1 MAKPRM
7 KHVPIEDLIP
17 YDKNPR
23 NNEKAIEAVAQSID
37 QNGFVQPIVI
47 NQDGVICIGHTR
59 WLAAQMLELTEVP
72 VIVKEMSESEFIKL
86 NIADNKVGE
95 LATWDEDLLKELVV
109 ELDNLDDIEIPG
121 MDMAELDDLL
131 FADEKA
137 EAEAAKKKAK
147 DELNEVNQS
156 KQSDDISGPTR
167 KLVYIFSIKDAN
179 TIDGKLQKI
188 MKENDL
194 VTEAEALLFAL
205 KSFKGPTRVKVSKE
219 AK

>member
-1 MAKPRM
+1 M

-72 VIVKEMSESEFIKL
+72 VIVKEMTSAEFIKL

-95 LATWDEDLLKELVV
+95 LATWDDDLLGELIH
-109 ELDNLDDIEIPG
+109 ELDGMDDIEIPG
-121 MDMAELDDLL
+121 MDMKELDDIL
-131 FADEKA
+131 FAEEKA
-137 EAEAAKKKAK
+137 EAAAAKKKAK

-156 KQSDDISGPTR
+156 ESGKDAGPTR

-179 TIDGKLQKI
+179 VIDGKLQAI
-188 MKENDL
+188 MKEQKIL
-194 VTEAEALLFAL
+194 TEAEALLYAL
-205 KSFKGPTRVKVSKE
+205 KSFKGPKRVKV
-219 AK
+219 AKVQND